1 MGTRKFV
8 LLHACKHRDHPHAY
22 GDKEKVKKAGFTNA
36 GSSPRVWGQV
46 ADQGG
51 ELESRGIIPTR
62 MGTSLCDSRDFKGTQ
77 DHPHAYGDKEK
88 VKKAGFTNAG
98 SSPRVWGQVADQG
111 GELESRGIIPT
122 RMGTS
127 LCDSRDFKGTQDHPH
142 AYGDKLEKI
151 WIGLERR
158 GSSPRVWGQG

>member
-1 MGTRKFV
+1 MDFPERIIPTRMGTRKFV

-98 SSPRVWGQVADQG
+98 SSPRVWGQG
-111 GELESRGIIPT
+111 ILCKIWNFTTRIIPT

-127 LCDSRDFKGTQDHPH
+127 RTI
-142 AYGDKLEKI
+142 KI
-151 WIGLERR
+151 IYNQ
-158 GSSPRVWGQG
+158 S